1 MILEEDLDKDILCT
15 DAGLG
20 KVQRWSS
27 NKVNPRVGLVMTQ
40 LTHADTRQRP
50 GY

>member
-1 MILEEDLDKDILCT
+1 MIHEEDLDKDILCT

-27 NKVNPRVGLVMTQ
+27 NKVNPRVGLVMT
-40 LTHADTRQRP
+40 HADTRQRP
-50 GY
+50 GH